1 MKNLSPLKAI
11 RKNGLECSN
20 GSAKEVRLCQVEDC
34 SLYQFRYGNNP
45 HRVGISGTGISSG
58 TGKKS
63 LVESGDF
70 ITKAKIMGKMV

>member
-1 MKNLSPLKAI
+1 MKNLSPVKTI
-11 RKNGLECSN
+11 KINCIECSG
-20 GSAKEVRLCQVEDC
+20 GSPKEVKLCQVEDC

-45 HRVGISGTGISSG
+45 QRVGIGGEGISSG

-70 ITKAKIMGKMV
+70 DTKAKI